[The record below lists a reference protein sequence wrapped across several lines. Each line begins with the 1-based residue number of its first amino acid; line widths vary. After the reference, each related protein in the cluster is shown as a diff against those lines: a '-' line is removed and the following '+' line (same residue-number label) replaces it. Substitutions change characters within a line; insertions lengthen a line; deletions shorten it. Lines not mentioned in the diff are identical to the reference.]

1 LLERRLLMKLG
12 LLKAALLISGRELT
26 RDLTNTFSSEAHM
39 LTRNGDKTSVPLRGV
54 SSSDTFGEP
63 G

>member
-1 LLERRLLMKLG
+1 MKLG